1 MFELYKHLLYIQVL
15 SCYTI
20 VPWNLHNC
28 RNKVM
33 VLLLSV
39 FEHTDSDTHTKMLC
53 LNL

>member
-1 MFELYKHLLYIQVL
+1 MFDLYKHLLYIQVL

-28 RNKVM
+28 RNKVK